1 MAKKTS
7 IAEKANMAEAQSHH
21 GWRTTKTKQSHHG
34 WRVKRNK
41 ALGWPFCSSI
51 HCCKCLIG
59 TSHSSTSESSI
70 SLLASLLNFPLL
82 SYFLLEVK
90 SWQPGSKNR
99 ITACSCMGPGT
110 PVDLLHS
117 LSLVGKEAVL
127 VFHIH
132 RSQQHFQL
140 SFFCCQHVLLQ
151 IVHSSSLSRPSSTH
165 HCSGCHSSRTF
176 HKPIWQWQG
185 QWV

>member
-1 MAKKTS
+1 
-7 IAEKANMAEAQSHH
+7 MAEEQQ
-21 GWRTTKTKQSHHG
+21 KQ
-34 WRVKRNK
+34 NK
-41 ALGWPFCSSI
+41 ATMAEESTGTKHLAGSKWPFCSSI

-90 SWQPGSKNR
+90 SWQSGSKNR

-176 HKPIWQWQG
+176 HKPI
-185 QWV
+185 